1 MGMVTYNMGLRPTR
15 PRFHRF
21 SYVEKLE
28 YWAVLW
34 GTFVMAGTG
43 FIMWF
48 QSAVLRRWPL
58 VTIDLATV
66 IHYYEAWLAT
76 LAILVWHF
84 YSVIFRPDVYP
95 MSWVWLSGKLT
106 GRQMAEEHPEE
117 LEEILAAGSSADPSG
132 RGQMGEPGSA
142 GGGERA

>member
-1 MGMVTYNMGLRPTR
+1 
-15 PRFHRF
+15 
-21 SYVEKLE
+21 VEKLE

-34 GTFVMAGTG
+34 GTFIMAGTG

-58 VTIDLATV
+58 LTIDLATV

-76 LAILVWHF
+76 LAIVVWHF

-95 MSWVWLSGKLT
+95 MSWAWLSGKLT
-106 GRQMAEEHPEE
+106 GRQMAEEHPAE
-117 LEEILAAGSSADPSG
+117 LEAILATETGARAQTHDDTAKPLSG
-132 RGQMGEPGSA
+132 
-142 GGGERA
+142 

>member
-1 MGMVTYNMGLRPTR
+1 
-15 PRFHRF
+15 
-21 SYVEKLE
+21 
-28 YWAVLW
+28 
-34 GTFVMAGTG
+34 VMAATG

-58 VTIDLATV
+58 LTIDVATV

-76 LAILVWHF
+76 LAIVVWHF

-106 GRQMAEEHPEE
+106 GEQMAEEHPAE
-117 LEEILAAGSSADPSG
+117 LEEILATETGARAQAHDDTAKPLSG
-132 RGQMGEPGSA
+132 
-142 GGGERA
+142 